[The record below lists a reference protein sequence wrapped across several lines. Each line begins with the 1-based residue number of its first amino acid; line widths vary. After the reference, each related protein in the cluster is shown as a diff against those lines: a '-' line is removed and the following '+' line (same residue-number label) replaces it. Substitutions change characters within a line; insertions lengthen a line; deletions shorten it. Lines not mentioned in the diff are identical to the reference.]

1 LQGVRLMKKLS
12 LPLGIVILVS
22 LILAGRLAGQSPIA
36 PGISGVPLKP
46 TEFKGYAGSASC
58 IECHEKF
65 YKLWSTSFHGL
76 AMQPYTA
83 RLAAEK
89 LIPQTKDIVI
99 GKHSYRMDVSTNG
112 GFMTERG
119 HDGAKT
125 YRIEHAMGGKNVFYF
140 LTTLE
145 KGRLQTLPVAYDM
158 NRREWFDTAASGIR
172 HIPGRRPEAP
182 FHWKDPEY
190 TFNSQCYSCHVSQLS
205 TNYDAKTD
213 AYRTIWREPG
223 INCEACHGPSE
234 EHNRVCAEAPEG
246 TVPTDLK
253 IISWKKFTPAQ
264 KSDTCAPCHARMV
277 PITNTFMPGDR
288 FFDHYDLVT
297 LEDPDYYPDG
307 RDLGETFTHTT
318 WLMSPCVKSGKLDC
332 LHCHTSSGRYRFKA
346 KEKLNH
352 DCLPCHEARVKDAPA
367 HTNHPADTPGNR
379 CVSCHMPMTEFAR
392 MRRSDHSLLPPV
404 PAATIAFKS
413 PNACN
418 ICHTDKNARWA
429 DENVRKWRSRDY
441 QAPFLYRAG
450 LVDAARKRDWSRLP
464 DIAAYLASRDRDEVF
479 AASLIRLLRT
489 CPLREKWP
497 AILDAM
503 KDPSPLVRS
512 SAAAALSSYPSAETV
527 RALISATGDD
537 YRLVRIRAAASLAG
551 YPRAAI
557 PRGDRK
563 KVDGAL
569 QEYVNSI
576 MMRTDHWTS
585 YYNMGNYYLS
595 AGYPKEAVGA
605 YGTAARL
612 DPRTPYPLVN
622 MSMAYA
628 RFGDNRNA
636 EQSLR
641 KALKLDPQNATA
653 HFNLGLLMAEQKKMK
668 QAENELRLAL
678 KYDPQMAEAAYNL
691 CVIVSKNRLD
701 EAVKYCGT
709 AADLRPQDPR
719 YAYTL
724 AYFRNRKGDE
734 KAAVKT
740 LEGLIAKEP
749 AYADAYLLLGGIY
762 EKQGKEKE
770 AETVY
775 RKALAQEGIP
785 ESYKTGIRA
794 KLDNPKSGGPSKR

>member
-1 LQGVRLMKKLS
+1 MKKIS
-12 LPLGIVILVS
+12 LLFGFALLVS
-22 LILAGRLAGQSPIA
+22 LALAGGLSGQSPIA
-36 PGISGVPLKP
+36 PGVSAGPKVPNA
-46 TEFKGYAGSASC
+46 FKGYAGSASC

-83 RLAAEK
+83 KLAAEK
-89 LIPQTKDIVI
+89 LAPQAKDIVI
-99 GKHSYRMDVSTNG
+99 GKVRYRMDISPEG
-112 GFMTERG
+112 GYMAERG
-119 HDGAKT
+119 PKGTKT
-125 YRIEHAMGGKNVFYF
+125 YKIEHVMGGKNVFYF

-172 HIPGRRPEAP
+172 HIPGRSPEAP

-190 TFNSQCYSCHVSQLS
+190 TFNANCYSCHVSQLS
-205 TNYDAKTD
+205 TNYDPKTD
-213 AYRTIWREPG
+213 VYRTVWREPG

-246 TVPTDLK
+246 TVPADIK

-264 KSDTCAPCHARMV
+264 KNDTCAPCHARMV

-297 LEDPDYYPDG
+297 LENPDYYPDG

-352 DCLPCHEARVKDAPA
+352 DCLPCHEAHVKNAPV
-367 HTNHPADTPGNR
+367 HTNHPPDTPGNR

-418 ICHTDKNARWA
+418 LCHTDKDAAWA
-429 DENVRKWRSRDY
+429 DGNVRKWRKRDY
-441 QAPFLYRAG
+441 QAPFLHRAG
-450 LVDAARKRDWSRLP
+450 LVDAARKRDWSKLP
-464 DIAAYLASRDRDEVF
+464 EIGAYLASRDRDEVF

-489 CPLREKWP
+489 CPRQEKWP
-497 AILDAM
+497 MILAAM

-512 SAAAALSSYPSAETV
+512 AAADALAPYPSREAFQALV
-527 RALISATGDD
+527 RAAGDD
-537 YRLVRIRAAASLAG
+537 YRLVRVRAATALAG
-551 YPRAAI
+551 FPRESLGEA
-557 PRGDRK
+557 DRR
-563 KVDGAL
+563 KVDRAL

-576 MMRTDHWTS
+576 MIRPDHWTS
-585 YYNMGNYYLS
+585 HYNMGNYYLG
-595 AGYPKEAVGA
+595 AGDPKLALGA
-605 YGTAARL
+605 YGAAAKL

-628 RFGDNRNA
+628 RLGDGKNA

-641 KALKLDPQNATA
+641 KALKLDPRCAAA

-668 QAENELRLAL
+668 QAKEHLRLAL

-691 CVIVSKNRLD
+691 GVLAAKEN
-701 EAVKYCGT
+701 EAEALKLLRQAYGLSPNVK
-709 AADLRPQDPR
+709 

-724 AYFRNRKGDE
+724 AFYERKAGNGPE
-734 KAAVKT
+734 AARI
-740 LEGLIAKEP
+740 LAEAIAAKP
-749 AYADAYLLLGGIY
+749 ASADPYLLLADIY
-762 EKQGKEKE
+762 ESGGMRVEAARVYKE
-770 AETVY
+770 AADNENLPARDRRRFEQKSQIM
-775 RKALAQEGIP
+775 RK
-785 ESYKTGIRA
+785 
-794 KLDNPKSGGPSKR
+794 